1 MSVTSGFFNSL
12 NGDRRYNS
20 EQMSAIFDGIINDGI
35 FANIGTAFMVSAD
48 SGIAIT
54 IGIGRAWFKSTWLFN
69 DSILPMETEI
79 SEILLDRYDAVVIEI
94 DHSESVRAGTI
105 KVIKGTPSSNPQ
117 RPTMVRTRDVNQ
129 YPLAYIFRK
138 ANSNTIVQA
147 DITNM
152 VGTSSCPYITGI
164 LEVQNIDNIVVQW
177 KDQWQRWFA
186 DKTTTGENQ
195 MIQWEETWNK
205 WFAEETTSSGEQL
218 DQWMHEH
225 QTEFDTW
232 FTIMKDVVISV
243 DNGELLLKVQA
254 LLEDLYRT
262 ATATDIDNIISE
274 VYVDEENEGGIFESG
289 TNDDIDQ
296 IVDGTYM
303 EVPEKEKDTAVE
315 TEIQEIVDNSFG

>member
-20 EQMSAIFDGIINDGI
+20 EQMSAIFDGIINDGV
-35 FANIGTAFMVSAD
+35 FSNVGTAFMVSAD
-48 SGIAIT
+48 SGTTIT

-105 KVIKGTPSSNPQ
+105 KIIKGTPSSNPQ
-117 RPTMVRTRDVNQ
+117 RPTMIRTQDVNQ

-138 ANSNTIVQA
+138 AGSNTIAQA
-147 DITNM
+147 DITSM
-152 VGTSSCPYITGI
+152 IGTSSCPYITGI
-164 LEVQNIDNIVVQW
+164 LEVQNIDNIVAQW

-195 MIQWEETWNK
+195 MIQWEETWDK

-232 FTIMKDVVISV
+232 FTIMRDVIISV
-243 DNGELLLKVQA
+243 DNGELLLKVQT

-296 IVDGTYM
+296 IINGSYM
-303 EVPEKEKDTAVE
+303 EVPEKEKDTAVQA
-315 TEIQEIVDNSFG
+315 EIREIVDNSFG